1 MPEEPVLR
9 QSRPAGG
16 ADILALGFG
25 ATLAMWT
32 IGYVSRY
39 PELNAPAWLVLVLL
53 LASLFGGGLL
63 AGWRTDRGIRG
74 GMAVGFM
81 AGLVNLLVLGSL
93 LSSDRPN
100 QLVPS
105 ALLWLPGALL
115 ASTLLG
121 AAGALVG
128 KTLRRGQA
136 PMDMPGKDGSPPN
149 WTAAFAGVAAAATFL
164 LLVAGGIVTSH
175 EAGLAVADWP
185 NSYGYNMFLYPLAR
199 MTGGIYYE
207 HAHRLLGSLVGLTT
221 LVLVIHLLRTDPR
234 RWLKR
239 TAVAALVLVVL
250 QGILGGLRVTG
261 RFTMSASPADTAP
274 NLVLAVLHGITGQIF
289 FAVMTLLAVFTSRR
303 WRLTAG
309 PLPASSAGLE
319 RSLARLLAAGLL
331 VQLALGAVLRH
342 ESSGLLV
349 HVTMAAVVVAL
360 ATSLGVLVMLLHR
373 DLAPLPG
380 LGRLLL
386 VLTGVQV
393 GLGLGAMV
401 AVGAERPGMAP
412 LPADLILTTAHQA
425 TGALLLACA
434 VSLTAWLHHVTVTV
448 PEAASR
454 SVGLARN

>member
-1 MPEEPVLR
+1 MPPESVSP
-9 QSRPAGG
+9 QSPRVHG

-25 ATLAMWT
+25 TTVTMWA
-32 IGYVSRY
+32 IGYVCRY
-39 PELNAPAWLVLVLL
+39 PGLNAPAWSVLVLL

-63 AGWRTDRGIRG
+63 AGSWTTRGIRG
-74 GMAVGFM
+74 GMAVGLL

-93 LSSDRPN
+93 LSGDRPN
-100 QLVPS
+100 HLVPS
-105 ALLWLPGALL
+105 TLLWLPGALL

-128 KTLRRGQA
+128 KTLRRGRA
-136 PMDMPGKDGSPPN
+136 PEGVLGRDDSPPD

-175 EAGLAVADWP
+175 EAGLAVVDWP

-221 LVLVIHLLRTDPR
+221 LALVIHLLRTDPR

-261 RFTMSASPADTAP
+261 RFTMSASPAETAP
-274 NLVLAVLHGITGQIF
+274 NLLLAVIHGITGQVF
-289 FAVMTLLAVFTSRR
+289 FAVMTLLAVFASRR
-303 WRLTAG
+303 WRLTAE
-309 PLPASSAGLE
+309 PLVATSAGLE

-331 VQLALGAVLRH
+331 VQLVLGAVLRH

-360 ATSLGVLVMLLHR
+360 AISLGVLVVLLHR
-373 DLAPLPG
+373 ELAPLPG
-380 LGRLLL
+380 FGRLLL

-401 AVGAERPGMAP
+401 AVGAERAGEAP
-412 LPADLILTTAHQA
+412 LVAELILTTAHQA
-425 TGALLLACA
+425 TGALLLASA
-434 VSLTAWLHHVTVTV
+434 VSLLAWLHHLTVTV
-448 PEAASR
+448 PQATTRPVS
-454 SVGLARN
+454 LARD